1 VVRSTTDRVW
11 AHLQEIVLRLRNAL
25 KNGDWPLVQDEFDA
39 VNKKMDKSKA
49 QIEQTGIPK
58 FYIKMLA
65 YLEDEITAAVADKEG
80 VKKMKPVVGRAV
92 NRMKVTIK
100 KHNKSYEGEIGDYRA
115 NPTKY
120 DTEVEES
127 SDSDSDSDVESDE
140 ESVADKVVSSSFIYF
155 YTHLAFMR
163 VRVTSNDSII
173 PRH

>member
-1 VVRSTTDRVW
+1 MVRSTTDRVW
-11 AHLQEIVLRLRNAL
+11 AHLREIVLRLRNAL

-49 QIEQTGIPK
+49 QIDQTGTPK

-65 YLEDEITAAVADKEG
+65 YLEDEITTVVADKEG

-100 KHNKSYEGEIGDYRA
+100 KHNKNYEGDIEDYRA

-120 DTEVEES
+120 DTEVEQS
-127 SDSDSDSDVESDE
+127 SDSDSDEESDDESDGGIDE
-140 ESVADKVVSSSFIYF
+140 ESVADKVVSLFFVLFLPIIYKSS
-155 YTHLAFMR
+155 
-163 VRVTSNDSII
+163 
-173 PRH
+173 